1 MRVVRLV
8 IEVVFILLRW
18 YYDPVRMKQA
28 VSERIERERQE
39 RSQKFR
45 KAITEHNEDAVS
57 GMLARLRDRLRSK
70 NRLSD
75 R

>member
-8 IEVVFILLRW
+8 IEVVLILLRW

-39 RSQKFR
+39 RLQKFR
-45 KAITEHNEDAVS
+45 KAITEHNEDTVS
-57 GMLARLRDRLRSK
+57 GVLARLRDRLRSK
-70 NRLSD
+70 DRLSG

>member
-8 IEVVFILLRW
+8 IEVVLILLRW

-28 VSERIERERQE
+28 VSERIEREHQE
-39 RSQKFR
+39 RLQKFR
-45 KAITEHNEDAVS
+45 KAITEHNEDTVS

-70 NRLSD
+70 DRLSD

>member
-8 IEVVFILLRW
+8 IEVVLILLRW
-18 YYDPVRMKQA
+18 FYDPVRMKQA
-28 VSERIERERQE
+28 VSERIEREHQE
-39 RSQKFR
+39 RLQKFR
-45 KAITEHNEDAVS
+45 KAITEHNEDTVS

-70 NRLSD
+70 DRLSD